1 MSADA
6 GRWRSASLLSLAGGA
21 AFWVANFAI
30 SLTPIAADY
39 RAGLDISY
47 LPMLVQALVG
57 GLILGFGVSYC
68 LLRYYERIPAR
79 SAVRKSL
86 LLGVI
91 ALVAVTV
98 LVEVPAKYF
107 TETADA
113 TRYFLIG
120 LLFNAVRILALAVVI
135 GYLFPRVTARPGR
148 PRPEVTLEP

>member
-6 GRWRSASLLSLAGGA
+6 GRFRKASLLALAGGS
-21 AFWVANFAI
+21 AFWVANLAI

-39 RAGLDISY
+39 RAGLEISY
-47 LPMLVQALVG
+47 VPMLVQALVG
-57 GLILGFGVSYC
+57 GLIIGFGVSYC
-68 LLRYYERIPAR
+68 LLRYYDRIPAR
-79 SAVRKSL
+79 NPLRKSL
-86 LLGVI
+86 VLGVI
-91 ALVAVTV
+91 ALVAVTL
-98 LVEVPAKYF
+98 LVEVPAKYL
-107 TETADA
+107 TGTADA